1 MRVFHNRCFPAVLVA
16 LTLATG
22 GCRMLSRPNPQLP
35 PELQP
40 KEGPTAAASDPAPP
54 PATASP
60 VPAEGSTPVAVEAAA
75 EPSGETPIPAPSAQ
89 AVVSLPSA
97 PQQSEGKSGRLLME
111 AMVTAPQARELAPL
125 PQSPEFRK
133 ALRRWDQGP
142 IRYIILK
149 EEQDLFRRLQTDED
163 RLSFIYSFWLRRDR
177 IVETPENEYRLEFWR
192 RVSQAEQRF
201 IDSTQPGWMTDRGRV
216 WVLLGPP
223 DERDDFRNRAKGP
236 GVLRWIYRNRPN
248 YFLDSNFI
256 VAFRRSTSGIWE
268 LSNHPKDFDPV
279 FRDLKSSVRPFSS
292 SIGFDAV
299 LFPNLGEVIDV
310 PQTTLLSLYMD
321 LGQATAPTELY
332 RVRDGDAQV
341 TTTEIFGTMDVR
353 TSFEFMGPTLSG
365 TVHTGIVMG
374 ILKGSLVAENDI
386 DEADSDL
393 TIRISLYPGEGED
406 PEKVL
411 PAPVPFGASRENYVA
426 AASGRLL
433 FRTQVDLEPG
443 TYLAVYRIM
452 DRTSGQSGQA
462 RETFTVPARFEEGL
476 QLSTIVLASKLAE
489 VDTASERPDAFTLGR
504 FRVVPELDATF
515 HNGNTFAVYYQ
526 VSGAEFDPRTGRRRL
541 DVEYSFSV
549 RQGEG
554 WLDLG
559 DSLLYRN
566 QTNPQAWSVP
576 MHDWPPANYRLRVKI
591 TDVVSGLHTSNDAF
605 FRVLPGG

>member
-1 MRVFHNRCFPAVLVA
+1 MNIPHDRL
-16 LTLATG
+16 LATCLVVLSVAAG
-22 GCRMLSRPNPQLP
+22 GCRLLSRPNPQLP

-40 KEGPTAAASDPAPP
+40 KEGPTAAAADAAPP
-54 PATASP
+54 PP
-60 VPAEGSTPVAVEAAA
+60 VVAAVETPEPDESAA
-75 EPSGETPIPAPSAQ
+75 PPSAAPASQ
-89 AVVSLPSA
+89 AA
-97 PQQSEGKSGRLLME
+97 PQVSVALPTAPQPGEGKSGRLLME
-111 AMVTAPQARELAPL
+111 AMVMAPQARELAPL
-125 PQSPEFRK
+125 PQNPEFRK
-133 ALRRWDQGP
+133 ALRTWDTGP
-142 IRYIILK
+142 VRYIILK

-163 RLSFIYSFWLRRDR
+163 RLAFIQSFWVRRDR
-177 IVETPENEYRLEFWR
+177 NVETPENEYRIEFWR

-201 IDSTQPGWMTDRGRV
+201 IDSTTPGWKTDRGRV

-256 VAFRRSTSGIWE
+256 VAFRRTTSGIWE
-268 LSNHPKDFDPV
+268 LSTHMDDFDPV

-292 SIGFDAV
+292 SIGV
-299 LFPNLGEVIDV
+299 MGQLFPDLGKEIKV

-332 RVRDGDAQV
+332 RVRDGDSQV
-341 TTTEIFGTMDVR
+341 ETTEIFGTMDVR
-353 TSFEFMGPTLSG
+353 TSFEFMGPT
-365 TVHTGIVMG
+365 VDAKVRTGIVMG

-393 TIRISLYPGEGED
+393 SISISVYPGEGED
-406 PEKVL
+406 PEQVIRVPL
-411 PAPVPFGASRENYVA
+411 PFGPSRENYVA
-426 AASGRLL
+426 ATSGRFL
-433 FRTQVDLEPG
+433 FRTELSLEPG
-443 TYLAVYRIM
+443 TYLAVYRIL

-462 RETFTVPARFEEGL
+462 RESFTVPARFEEGL
-476 QLSTIVLASKLAE
+476 QLSSIVLASKLAE
-489 VDTASERPDAFTLGR
+489 VDNANERPDAFTLGR

-526 VSGAEFDPRTGRRRL
+526 VSGAEFDPRSGKRRL

-549 RQGEG
+549 RQGDS

-576 MHDWPPANYRLRVKI
+576 MQDWPPANYRLRVKV
-591 TDVVSGLHTSNDAF
+591 TDVVNGEHTSNDAF